1 MLPAL
6 LGLFPLMIVLAVLGH
21 LWFCVNI
28 WIMCSSSVKNVMA
41 ILIRI
46 TLNMLIALGS
56 MAILSILILSVQGH
70 EISFHF
76 FESFSVPFVNFY
88 SSQHI
93 SLSSP
98 WSDLFLGIFLSCF

>member
-56 MAILSILILSVQGH
+56 MAILSILILLIQERG
-70 EISFHF
+70 IGFHF
-76 FESFSVPFVNFY
+76 FESSL
-88 SSQHI
+88 I
-93 SLSSP
+93 SLINV
-98 WSDLFLGIFLSCF
+98 L